1 MKIAIPTNNMSTIS
15 AHFGRS
21 KGFMIY
27 KIDDN
32 KISNLEYKINTF
44 TGHAK
49 GQHKEHDHGNHNHS
63 HEGIFSAIGDCKVVI
78 AGGMGQRLYN
88 DFNQRHI
95 QVFVTQEK
103 NMKQA
108 IEQFL
113 NNTLENSTEKLCNH

>member
-1 MKIAIPTNNMSTIS
+1 MGIK
-15 AHFGRS
+15 
-21 KGFMIY
+21 
-27 KIDDN
+27 
-32 KISNLEYKINTF
+32 
-44 TGHAK
+44 
-49 GQHKEHDHGNHNHS
+49 HKEHDHGNHNHS

-108 IEQFL
+108 IEEFL